1 LPDRDVGAPR
11 AGLRFWQM
19 PGRAR
24 GLAMLC
30 ALWAASWL
38 LLFLPDLLLYW
49 SGYSV
54 SAAVRFKAILFTAF
68 AALLISTAK
77 SRRFR
82 MAAIAFLV
90 INQLIW
96 TGYAV
101 YFGQPL
107 SPEHL
112 LLVQYEAAD
121 TLLGVLD
128 GWHSLLPW
136 GLALLAS
143 AAALFVLQWP
153 EGAYSQW
160 RSRVSGVS
168 FVVLLI
174 AAVVSW
180 VAHPRIDAAFPGKH
194 TASIY
199 GPLQAAVGVVR
210 MGLTQVA
217 ANELNVRGQTQH
229 QMPRDAEPVTV
240 VVVMGESI
248 NAARLSVLGF
258 KADTTPELAKWRTTP
273 PYGFTLIPQI
283 GFSGGLDTYA
293 SVPGFLRAAY
303 WPVQAQKFGV
313 SLFELAHQQGF
324 KSWYFSAQTLNFLEA
339 AGGAP
344 HAERIATV
352 PNDDAL
358 IKIAQ
363 EVPEAADSGFI
374 FLHQRVNH
382 TPYMNNCQ
390 LAPDGLDIFDTA
402 TGSTDDR
409 RRAAYDNGLR
419 CWDRD
424 VTALVEPFLKRRGAV
439 YIVITADHSELMA
452 ENGSWGHGFSDL
464 RVAMVPMML
473 LTNRPQSSVANFFRS
488 LSPPTSYRLAQ
499 TVALAFGVRLETP
512 DVSETRFFLNS
523 TMPFALAGF
532 MEVQQTHPGVYHVKR
547 FARNG
552 QLLGEEVSKLPEIA
566 AANAVYVSS
575 GDNAEPP
582 PLFLAPPFEGARHER

>member
-1 LPDRDVGAPR
+1 MPDRDVGAPR

-54 SAAVRFKAILFTAF
+54 QAAVRFKAILFTAV

-160 RSRVSGVS
+160 RWRISGVT

-273 PYGFTLIPQI
+273 PDGFTLIPQI

-313 SLFELAHQQGF
+313 NLFELAHQQGF

-390 LAPDGLDIFDTA
+390 SAPDGLDIFDTA

-473 LTNRPQSSVANFFRS
+473 LTNRPQSNVATFFQVAVAADE
-488 LSPPTSYRLAQ
+488 LSPGADRRARLRRTPRDARRQRDSVFLEQHDAVCARRLHGSATDAARRVCREALRAQ
-499 TVALAFGVRLETP
+499 RTASR
-512 DVSETRFFLNS
+512 
-523 TMPFALAGF
+523 
-532 MEVQQTHPGVYHVKR
+532 
-547 FARNG
+547 
-552 QLLGEEVSKLPEIA
+552 
-566 AANAVYVSS
+566 
-575 GDNAEPP
+575 
-582 PLFLAPPFEGARHER
+582 

>member
-1 LPDRDVGAPR
+1 
-11 AGLRFWQM
+11 M

-24 GLAMLC
+24 SLATLC
-30 ALWAASWL
+30 GIWAASWL

-54 SAAVRFKAILFTAF
+54 EAAVRFKAMLFTAV

-82 MAAIAFLV
+82 LAAVAFLV
-90 INQLIW
+90 VNQIIW

-112 LLVQYEAAD
+112 LLVQYEATD
-121 TLLGVLD
+121 TMLGVLD
-128 GWHSLLPW
+128 GWQSLLPW
-136 GLALLAS
+136 ALTLLAG

-153 EGAYSQW
+153 EGPLAQW
-160 RSRVSGVS
+160 RWRISGLS
-168 FVVLLI
+168 FVILLI

-199 GPLQAAVGVVR
+199 GPFQAAVGVVR

-217 ANELNVRGQTQH
+217 ASKLNIRAQTQ
-229 QMPRDAEPVTV
+229 QPVPRDAEPVTV

-248 NAARLSVLGF
+248 NAARLSVVGF

-273 PYGFTLIPQI
+273 PDGFTFIPQI

-313 SLFELAHQQGF
+313 NLFELAHQQNF

-352 PNDDAL
+352 PNDEAL

-363 EVPEAADSGFI
+363 EVPESADSSFV

-390 LAPDGLDIFDTA
+390 SPPDGLNIFDTA

-424 VTALVEPFLKRRGAV
+424 VTALVQPFFKRAGAV
-439 YIVITADHSELMA
+439 YIFITADHSELMA

-473 LTNRPQSSVANFFRS
+473 LTNRPESNVATLFKS

-499 TVALAFGVRLETP
+499 TVALALGVRLETP
-512 DVSETRFFLNS
+512 DVSASRFFLNS

-532 MEVQQTHPGVYHVKR
+532 MEVQQTRPGIYAVKR

-552 QLLGEEVSKLPEIA
+552 QLLSEEVSKLPEIA
-566 AANAVYVSS
+566 AANAVYAS
-575 GDNAEPP
+575 GTDHAKPP
-582 PLFLAPPFEGARHER
+582 PLFLAPPIGSVGHER